1 MPSRKYQFA
10 WDLLGDLSLGRPNL
24 GPSMRV
30 EVYRLMQFTLRAVL
44 EEAMGTEATDDL
56 FRKAGRLA
64 GEQFFRHVIR
74 DAPDLPGFIKVLQET
89 LPAQGIG
96 VLRVEE
102 EKLAAGR
109 MVLTVSEDLDC
120 SGLPEQGDQVC
131 IYDEG
136 FLEGLL
142 EAFTGQRFQVREID
156 CWCTGDRTCRFLA
169 TALPSPEAA
178 T

>member
-44 EEAMGTEATDDL
+44 EEALGTEATDDL

-74 DAPDLPGFIKVLQET
+74 DAPDLPGFIRVLQET

-102 EKLAAGR
+102 ENLAAGR

-142 EAFTGQRFQVREID
+142 GAFTGKRFRVREID

-169 TALPSPEAA
+169 TALPFGEAA